1 MACRPKREV
10 AELEPLI
17 RASLALGYSVP
28 DVARAAGCRTNLV
41 RRIRDGR
48 PRGTP
53 GPKPGQRREDTDE
66 YDLDVRD
73 ETEAR
78 MQRALRHWLK
88 NEEDMSCAEV
98 ADMYDVS
105 DSGLRAARARHEGR

>member
-17 RASLALGYSVP
+17 RESLALGYSAP
-28 DVARAAGCRTNLV
+28 EVARAVGCSRKLV
-41 RRIRDGR
+41 RRIRDGQ

-53 GPKPGQRREDTDE
+53 GPKPGQRCEEDGE
-66 YDLDVRD
+66 DVAVPV

-98 ADMYDVS
+98 AEMYDVS
-105 DSGLRAARARHEGR
+105 DSALRAARARHEGR